1 MKISSLLLV
10 LIASTASFNSYANR
24 VAPWN
29 KSPQLET
36 LIMNL
41 KNQYSMENQ
50 SELRIEKLAE
60 VDNLSY
66 FIRFIDKDGS
76 PEQAKLKAFLLGVQ
90 QTHQYSVGQQ
100 MQTNVIP
107 WFCPKGGYL
116 ETRTYSGNPT
126 LFIENLIYESLEK
139 RLKLQPHKY
148 ERNDGIAGYASIH
161 SMIMYGLQTK
171 YPCYDT
177 VPEAHRLNGWA
188 Y

>member
-1 MKISSLLLV
+1 MKISSLFLV

-29 KSPQLET
+29 KSPQLEE
-36 LIMNL
+36 LIVNL
-41 KNQYSMENQ
+41 KKQYSMENQ
-50 SELRIEKLAE
+50 SELRKQNLSE

-76 PEQAKLKAFLLGVQ
+76 PEQAKLKAFLLGTQ
-90 QTHQYSVGQQ
+90 IAYSRGVYQQ

-126 LFIENLIYESLEK
+126 LFIENLIYEAMEK
-139 RLKLQPHKY
+139 DIKLDPTSFT
-148 ERNDGIAGYASIH
+148 RSNGIGAFSPTN
-161 SMIMYGLQTK
+161 SFIMYGLQTK

-177 VPEAHRLNGWA
+177 VPEAHRLNGFF

>member
-1 MKISSLLLV
+1 MKTSSLVLV
-10 LIASTASFNSYANR
+10 LIASAASFSTYANR

-29 KSPQLET
+29 KSSQLEE
-36 LIMNL
+36 LIVNL
-41 KNQYSMENQ
+41 KKQYSMENQ

-90 QTHQYSVGQQ
+90 QTHEYSVGQQ
-100 MQTNVIP
+100 MQTNVTP

-126 LFIENLIYESLEK
+126 LFIENLIYEAIEK
-139 RLKLQPHKY
+139 DIRLDPTGFT
-148 ERNDGIAGYASIH
+148 RSNGIRAFSPIASY
-161 SMIMYGLQTK
+161 IMYGLQTK